1 MSIITI
7 YQCDRCGH
15 EQQTKDQIWQVQVT
29 IGSVGALHSQ
39 NKTHAAEW
47 CRKCAEAAHL
57 LPDRTH
63 KEAKEELPPPPSLE
77 DLVRQIVRE
86 EMGTA

>member
-1 MSIITI
+1 MSITTI
-7 YQCDRCGH
+7 YRCDRCGQ

-29 IGSVGALHSQ
+29 IGSIGDPHGQ
-39 NKTHAAEW
+39 NKKHIADW
-47 CRKCAEAAHL
+47 CRKCAEAARL
-57 LPDRTH
+57 LPNYLH
-63 KEAKEELPPPPSLE
+63 KEANEELPPPPSLE